1 MTIAARHARQDRNG
15 NRHEHHQQKDLSPTE
30 AVWRRMWSAIRCRA
44 TGKATSAIEHYES
57 AIEHYDIAVLIA
69 ELKGRVCLLD
79 CRWKAETAL
88 YLRDVATL
96 SEPSILVHNAGGRMA
111 YGAGGRVNWSNWIH
125 STRSKEK
132 ATA

>member
-15 NRHEHHQQKDLSPTE
+15 NRHEHHQQKDRSPTE

-44 TGKATSAIEHYES
+44 TGKATSAIEHY
-57 AIEHYDIAVLIA
+57 DIAVLIA
-69 ELKGRVCLLD
+69 DAELPGRVCLLD

-96 SEPSILVHNAGGRMA
+96 SELSILVHNAGGRMA